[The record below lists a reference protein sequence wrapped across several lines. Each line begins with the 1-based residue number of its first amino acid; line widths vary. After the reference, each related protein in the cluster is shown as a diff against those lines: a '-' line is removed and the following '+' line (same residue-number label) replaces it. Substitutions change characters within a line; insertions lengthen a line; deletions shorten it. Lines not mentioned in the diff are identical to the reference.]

1 MRAAQVSLDSQVLAT
16 YEIGW
21 HESDPA
27 PTEEWMIENALHSAW
42 DEGILPEDRVDDA
55 TVTLG
60 PH

>member
-1 MRAAQVSLDSQVLAT
+1 VLAT

-27 PTEEWMIENALHSAW
+27 PTEEWMIETALHSAW
-42 DEGILPEDRVDDA
+42 DEGILPEERVDDA

-60 PH
+60 PY